1 MANLFTSPL
10 EIDVRYDLKGSQYGR
25 SSRGNNKTWEKS
37 IALKDLDFLEDGE
50 AIELSSEQK
59 EMMIQQIEKDV
70 GFFQG
75 NHIIDYSLLVGIHNI
90 NNESKQFF
98 VPLSA
103 EEKKNKRFYEVFW
116 GNFQI
121 FNKFS

>member
-25 SSRGNNKTWEKS
+25 SSRSNNKVWEKS
-37 IALKDLDFLEDGE
+37 IALKDLDFLEDGA
-50 AIELSSEQK
+50 AIELAPEQK

-75 NHIIDYSLLVGIHNI
+75 NHIIDYSLLVGVHNI
-90 NNESKQFF
+90 TKDSKQFF
-98 VPLSA
+98 VPLTMDD
-103 EEKKNKRFYEVFW
+103 KKNKRFYEVFDE
-116 GNFQI
+116 NFN
-121 FNKFS
+121 FLKFL